1 MVNRTYYFRL
11 RIPEDL
17 RSWFNGKEHFKRS
30 LRTTFL
36 KNARKLAKAW
46 GYHAEKTFTLMR
58 SGFMTKEQI
67 QQLAEQF
74 FRETLNEIE
83 ESRAMGS
90 YFHPRNEDELDG
102 YLLNLSTFSS
112 EFREALTYNDL
123 KQVHP
128 VAVDLLQNNNLKLDV
143 KGPEFALLCRELL
156 KQLIRVNETEERRA
170 VGDYGDLPMY
180 IPEPTPSPASITPP
194 TPLASSPLLSTQID
208 KFMED
213 YRRKGT
219 ANENSIKEYE
229 SACKLFLRIVEDR
242 PVHTLTRDD
251 LRDYADKRK
260 KLPPNTNN
268 RKEYQGKTINEILE
282 MGIKETLG
290 TATLE
295 KAFNAVRALIDWMVQ
310 EEVIEKNISEGLLK
324 APQDKRRANEKRKV
338 FDTEDLTKLVG
349 GLLEA
354 STQGVLAGRPERFWV
369 PLIGLY
375 SGARL
380 NEICQLHTG
389 DIVQVEGVWCFRIE
403 GDEDEEGNETKR
415 TKNTASVRT
424 VPLHPT
430 LIDLGIIE
438 YHQRMVKTGEPRLWM
453 NLKKGARGYDK
464 NFSNWFR
471 GTTNS
476 KGFLRVFVTE
486 DKQKN
491 FHSFRHTFINALK
504 QLEVQET
511 VITELVGHEH
521 TTSTTMR
528 VYAKPYTPATLL
540 EKLKMVQYGVD
551 FSPLKDITP

>member
-1 MVNRTYYFRL
+1 
-11 RIPEDL
+11 
-17 RSWFNGKEHFKRS
+17 
-30 LRTTFL
+30 
-36 KNARKLAKAW
+36 
-46 GYHAEKTFTLMR
+46 
-58 SGFMTKEQI
+58 
-67 QQLAEQF
+67 
-74 FRETLNEIE
+74 
-83 ESRAMGS
+83 
-90 YFHPRNEDELDG
+90 
-102 YLLNLSTFSS
+102 
-112 EFREALTYNDL
+112 
-123 KQVHP
+123 
-128 VAVDLLQNNNLKLDV
+128 
-143 KGPEFALLCRELL
+143 
-156 KQLIRVNETEERRA
+156 
-170 VGDYGDLPMY
+170 
-180 IPEPTPSPASITPP
+180 
-194 TPLASSPLLSTQID
+194 
-208 KFMED
+208 
-213 YRRKGT
+213 
-219 ANENSIKEYE
+219 
-229 SACKLFLRIVEDR
+229 
-242 PVHTLTRDD
+242 
-251 LRDYADKRK
+251 
-260 KLPPNTNN
+260 
-268 RKEYQGKTINEILE
+268 
-282 MGIKETLG
+282 LG